1 MSMSMPRSRFLSCLV
16 AGAAVL
22 AAPAVALAQQG
33 YPDRPIKLVVPFA
46 PGGATDILGRLLA
59 TAMGERLGQP
69 MVVENKPGAGTVV
82 AASIVAKAPADGYTL
97 LLGAN
102 TTLTLNPAIRT
113 NLPYDP
119 VRSFTPI
126 GLVADMGLLL
136 VAHNGTPGTTLKDI
150 VTQAKAA
157 PEKFSYGSYGT
168 GSSVHFGG
176 EVLKSTTGMQM
187 MHVPFNGSSPNLT
200 ALMGGQVQLAV
211 DTVVASTPLIKAGKI
226 KPIAVLSPQRLPLL
240 PNVPTVAE
248 SGYPG
253 FDMGSW
259 FAFVAPAGLPVPV
272 QKKLEK
278 ALADTMASAEFKK
291 KLVDLGLTPAWAN
304 GEGLRARIE
313 RELPVMRA
321 VAARSDIRV
330 D

>member
-1 MSMSMPRSRFLSCLV
+1 MSLPRSRFLSCLV

-22 AAPAVALAQQG
+22 AVPAVALAQQG

-59 TAMGERLGQP
+59 TSMGERLGQP

-136 VAHNGTPGTTLKDI
+136 VAHNDTPGTTLKDI

-259 FAFVAPAGLPVPV
+259 FAFVGPAGMPAPV

-291 KLVDLGLTPAWAN
+291 NLVDLGLTPAWAN
-304 GEGLRARIE
+304 GEGLRTRIE